1 MFSHIN
7 GGWKSSDLINRGCGI
22 KNAIVF
28 FYDDTEK
35 SFLLKIN
42 GYELT
47 EFTVPEEIA
56 FKDSRSGFAV
66 VIADNE
72 NFPDSQVKVV
82 FEKK

>member
-1 MFSHIN
+1 MYFS
-7 GGWKSSDLINRGCGI
+7 
-22 KNAIVF
+22 
-28 FYDDTEK
+28 YDDTEI
-35 SFLLKIN
+35 SFLIKIN